1 MQGGNNCVP
10 KHLNMEVQKMKV
22 FFLNC
27 HIHSKAHPSPS
38 ASKDEAHVLL
48 SYVIKWQT
56 RCSTDVTGQLPIKLD
71 FWSWAPASLSHRSS
85 SSSGR
90 AVVWAT
96 SKSCSYCAAKA
107 GSMTTS
113 GGARAGM
120 ATNSKL
126 GSPISFLASQGRAFQ
141 SCSYFGQKCHS
152 TEDSSFGW
160 KTIDFALTF
169 LSLIS
174 TLLPHNAIGIFSHT
188 RTRSLCQ
195 LGTFL

>member
-1 MQGGNNCVP
+1 MTVTNKLPPLNAVMWLWQSYIWNSRRKRPCSKTP
-10 KHLNMEVQKMKV
+10 KYAGPKNEGI

-38 ASKDEAHVLL
+38 ASKDEARVLL

-126 GSPISFLASQGRAFQ
+126 GSPISFLASQRKG
-141 SCSYFGQKCHS
+141 
-152 TEDSSFGW
+152 
-160 KTIDFALTF
+160 
-169 LSLIS
+169 
-174 TLLPHNAIGIFSHT
+174 FSK
-188 RTRSLCQ
+188 L
-195 LGTFL
+195 